1 MRRNSTN
8 TTPTF
13 LSHRD
18 YTTTIFMK
26 NIFSL
31 LCCITICLA
40 VGGLAGYATSSSVT
54 TWYVTLNKPFF
65 NPPNWL
71 FGPVWTVLYCMMG
84 IALWAIW
91 RPTHDILLQRL
102 ALALF
107 FVQLTLNFLWSFLFF
122 SLQSPLLALVDIVLL
137 LIFLVPTMLVS
148 QKIAPKTIWLFLPY
162 FAWVCFAT
170 LLNASIWLLN

>member
-1 MRRNSTN
+1 
-8 TTPTF
+8 
-13 LSHRD
+13 
-18 YTTTIFMK
+18 MK
-26 NIFSL
+26 SIFSL
-31 LCCITICLA
+31 LGCITLCLA
-40 VGGLAGYATSSSVT
+40 VGGVAGYATASSVT

-91 RPTHDILLQRL
+91 RPTHDRLLQRL
-102 ALALF
+102 ALTLF

-122 SLQSPLLALVDIVLL
+122 SMKSPLLALVDIVLL
-137 LIFLVPTMLVS
+137 LVFLALTMLVS
-148 QKIAPKTIWLFLPY
+148 HKIAPKTIWLFSPY

-170 LLNASIWLLN
+170 LFNASIWLLN